1 MTIPSLDEMREL
13 IAPSFPRPLLLQG
26 TGGKDAIRDRANQ
39 GRWKELLKVKLA
51 RCEKALREPIPQLPR
66 SLFEDFF
73 RTGRREPFEDPFFYR
88 RTLAEDLTQAYIV
101 TGKRDYLDR
110 CRDFIWAMLEEFTW
124 VIPAHVSL
132 PLHPEAVTQVDL
144 FASETALLMA
154 DLWDL
159 LHDDLDPETLEWM
172 RSMILRHVLMPLRDH
187 LDENRWAR
195 SFESNWTGVCS
206 GNSGCALIL
215 AALDE
220 PWSIELLHR
229 LLTKIDGFLSTADPD
244 GAWVEGAGYWSYGF
258 LSVIYL
264 SDLLTK
270 ITGGRLDLLENASI
284 RSTSTFPIWMYLPP
298 RSQVN
303 FGDTSD
309 TPNVFPEALGRLM
322 SRYRDPSI
330 AWYIRRLE
338 EGGLLGGGSLRDL
351 LWASADDLRAQAALP
366 PKETSKWYR
375 RIGVIVTRA
384 SWTDPDAPILSVKA
398 GHNDEPH
405 NHLDIG
411 QFVYH
416 CYGRSF
422 IRDLGV
428 GAYDRDYFSE
438 KRYENPFCGAEGHNL
453 IFVDGR
459 SQAPGREYEGRIV
472 EFARNPSYE
481 TVRMDLT
488 RAYPRGVLSE
498 AFRTLIF
505 FKDEG
510 LVLIDEVKCR
520 KGAVVESRLHFGGR
534 PNMTSSGIELLWGKG
549 RMFVSCD
556 THLVDVEIGTHNGV
570 KLQDSEHAD
579 AQYIRLLVKAVEG
592 SATIKAYIVPHRT
605 DDELRFRLDAL
616 RNHAHVID

>member
-1 MTIPSLDEMREL
+1 MTILSLDEMKEL
-13 IAPSFPRPLLLQG
+13 ICPSFPRPLLLQG
-26 TGGKDAIRDRANQ
+26 TGGKEAIRDRTNQ

-51 RCEKALREPIPQLPR
+51 RCDGALKEPIPQLPR
-66 SLFEDFF
+66 SLYEDYFK
-73 RTGRREPFEDPFFYR
+73 TGRREPFEGPFFYR
-88 RTLAEDLTQAYIV
+88 RTLAEDLAQAYIL
-101 TGKRDYLDR
+101 TGKRDYLNR

-132 PLHPEAVTQVDL
+132 PLHPDAMTQVDL
-144 FASETALLMA
+144 FATETALLMA

-159 LHDDLDPETLEWM
+159 LHEDLDPETLEWM
-172 RSMILRHVLMPLRDH
+172 RNKIIHHVLIPLRDH
-187 LDENRWAR
+187 IDDNRWAR
-195 SFESNWTGVCS
+195 NFESNWTGVCS

-215 AALDE
+215 MALDE
-220 PWSIELLHR
+220 PWAMGLLHELLA
-229 LLTKIDGFLSTADPD
+229 KIDSFLSTADPD

-270 ITGGRLDLLENASI
+270 ITGGRFDLLENASI

-309 TPNVFPEALGRLM
+309 APNVFPEALRRL
-322 SRYRDPSI
+322 SNHYHDPSI
-330 AWYIRRLE
+330 AWYICRLE
-338 EGGLLGGGSLRDL
+338 EEELLGGGSLRDL
-351 LWASADDLRAQAALP
+351 LWASSDDSQALP
-366 PKETSKWYR
+366 PREMSKWYR

-384 SWTDPDAPILSVKA
+384 SWTDPDAPILAVKA

-411 QFVYH
+411 QFIYH
-416 CYGRSF
+416 CYGKSF

-428 GAYDRDYFSE
+428 GVYDRDYFSE

-453 IFVDGR
+453 IFVDGN
-459 SQAPGREYEGRIV
+459 SQAPGRKYEGRIV
-472 EFARNPSYE
+472 EYTHNPSYDII
-481 TVRMDLT
+481 RMDLT

-498 AFRTLIF
+498 AYRTLIF

-510 LVLIDEVKCR
+510 LVLIDKVKCQR
-520 KGAVVESRLHFGGR
+520 GAVVESRLHFGGK
-534 PNMTSSGIELLWGKG
+534 PNVTSSGVEVLWGKG

-556 THLVDVEIGTHNGV
+556 APPVHVKIGTHEGLN
-570 KLQDSEHAD
+570 LQDPKNAD
-579 AQYIRLLVKAVEG
+579 AQYISLFSREVDE

-605 DDELRFRLDAL
+605 DHELHARLKAL
-616 RNHAHVID
+616 RNYTSHMPVQY

>member
-1 MTIPSLDEMREL
+1 VTIPSPDEMREL
-13 IAPSFPRPLLLQG
+13 IDPSFPRPLLLQG
-26 TGGKDAIRDRANQ
+26 TGGKEAIRNRTNQ
-39 GRWKELLKVKLA
+39 GRWKELLKVKLT
-51 RCEKALREPIPQLPR
+51 RCDEALNGPIPQLPR
-66 SLFEDFF
+66 SLYEDYFK
-73 RTGRREPFEDPFFYR
+73 TGRREPFEGPFFYR
-88 RTLAEDLTQAYIV
+88 RSLAEDLAQAYII
-101 TGKRDYLDR
+101 TGKREYLNR

-132 PLHPEAVTQVDL
+132 PLHPDVVTQVDL

-172 RSMILRHVLMPLRDH
+172 RGMILHHVLMPLRDH

-220 PWSIELLHR
+220 PWAIKLLHK
-229 LLTKIDGFLSTADPD
+229 LLIIIESFLSTADPD

-270 ITGGRLDLLENASI
+270 ITGGRFDLLESTSI
-284 RSTSTFPIWMYLPP
+284 ESTSTFPIWMYLPP

-309 TPNVFPEALGRLM
+309 TPDVFPEALMRLM
-322 SRYRDPSI
+322 DRYRDPSL

-338 EGGLLGGGSLRDL
+338 EEGLLGGGSLRDL
-351 LWASADDLRAQAALP
+351 LWASSDEPRALP
-366 PKETSKWYR
+366 PERTSKWYR

-384 SWTDPDAPILSVKA
+384 SWTDPDAPILAVKA

-405 NHLDIG
+405 NHLDVG
-411 QFVYH
+411 QFIYR
-416 CYGRSF
+416 CYGNNF

-428 GAYDRDYFSE
+428 GVYDRDYFSE
-438 KRYENPFCGAEGHNL
+438 KRYENLFCGAEGHNL

-459 SQAPGREYEGRIV
+459 SQVPGREYEGRIV
-472 EFARNPSYE
+472 VYAREPRYE
-481 TVRMDLT
+481 VIRMDLT
-488 RAYPRGVLSE
+488 RAYPGDVLSE
-498 AFRTLIF
+498 AFRTFIF
-505 FKDEG
+505 LKDGG
-510 LVLIDEVKCR
+510 LVLIDEVKCQR
-520 KGAVVESRLHFGGR
+520 GAVVESRLHFGGK
-534 PNMTSSGIELLWGKG
+534 PNATSYGIEILWGKG

-556 THLVDVEIGTHNGV
+556 VSSVNVEIGTHEGV
-570 KLQDSEHAD
+570 KLQDSEQAD
-579 AQYIRLLVKAVEG
+579 AQYIRLLTKAIGG

-605 DDELRFRLDAL
+605 DYELQTRLKA
-616 RNHAHVID
+616 